1 MPNAVDNVPY
11 QDEAI
16 PKDIQDNPTAL
27 DIQIPNIRLIQKSKA
42 PLALSS
48 YPPIYPITRIYDVVV
63 GLHLCHRSGGRA
75 GIEYGS
81 IGLGGCQ

>member
-1 MPNAVDNVPY
+1 MSNAVDNVPY

-16 PKDIQDNPTAL
+16 PKEIHDDPTAL
-27 DIQIPNIRLIQKSKA
+27 DIQIPHICTIKKSKA

-48 YPPIYPITRIYDVVV
+48 YPRIYVVV

-81 IGLGGCQ
+81 IGLGGRQ